1 MSSYIVRRVFEFFGV
16 LFVVSVITF
25 IFMHATP
32 GGPFDR
38 ERRVPDR
45 VRELLERKY
54 NLDAPLHEQYID
66 YIGDILIPRVTLTEQ
81 ERRRGEILE
90 DYLINIPIPFTE
102 NTFRWMN
109 FGPSYKSPSQS
120 VNQIFID
127 RLPASF
133 QLGIAGLVV
142 SLVMGIP
149 LGIVSA
155 LNRNSWIDYF
165 SMGIAL
171 FGVSIPVI
179 ISGPVARYVV
189 GVQLQWLPP
198 TGWGDWYHLIMPAI
212 ALGFTSSAVLAR
224 LTRASLLQVLS
235 EDYIRT
241 ARAKGLG
248 ENRVINLHAL
258 KNAMIPV
265 VTIIGPLFAGLVT
278 GSFVTERIFGIPGL
292 GEFFVTSITN
302 RDYPVIMGT
311 TLLYAAFLV
320 LSNFTVD
327 LTYALLDPRIRY

>member
-1 MSSYIVRRVFEFFGV
+1 MSTYIVRRLIEFFGV
-16 LFVVSVITF
+16 LFVVSMLTF
-25 IFMHATP
+25 TFMHMTP

-38 ERRVPDR
+38 QRRVPDR
-45 VRELLERKY
+45 VRILLERKY
-54 NLDAPLHEQYID
+54 NLDAPLHEQFFD
-66 YIGDILIPRVTLTEQ
+66 YLGDIVFPQITLTEIPRQ
-81 ERRRGEILE
+81 RGEILE
-90 DYLINIPIPFTE
+90 DYLFNINIPFTE
-102 NTFRWMN
+102 STFRWMN

-127 RLPASF
+127 RLPTSF
-133 QLGIAGLVV
+133 QLGVAGLIVA
-142 SLVMGIP
+142 LVMGIP
-149 LGIVSA
+149 LGIIAA
-155 LNRNSWIDYF
+155 LRRNTWIDYF
-165 SMGIAL
+165 SMGLAL

-179 ISGPVARYVV
+179 ISGPVARYIF

-198 TGWGDWYHLIMPAI
+198 TGWGDWQHLIMPAI

-248 ENRVINLHAL
+248 EYRVVNLHAL

-278 GSFVTERIFGIPGL
+278 GSFVTERIFGIPGM